1 MPRRDDI
8 SMAFRN
14 AIKFEQGG
22 RRTVTTV
29 DFVSQLEKV
38 NWFWSEKEANQWI
51 EYYVTTFKDISTQE
65 GEARTFMLY
74 NPNGGL

>member
-8 SMAFRN
+8 STAFRN
-14 AIKFEQGG
+14 AIKFEQSG
-22 RRTVTTV
+22 RRTVTTAA
-29 DFVSQLEKV
+29 FVSQLEKV
-38 NWFWSEKEANQWI
+38 NWFWSQKEANQWI